1 MECNQKRKRVWY
13 GEITCE
19 HVNCKNKAYWNLEG
33 NSLCGVHA
41 SKKKK
46 KRIALPKNPEAA
58 KDEKKRYHAISER
71 IKEEQIANASN
82 GINGKIACAKMYMMK
97 AIPQRDGFLTVLPNY
112 KHGNGKRKDGLGVN
126 VLSPKSLGPVYHNEP
141 GYPPARNIENYHQFR
156 KVFPCELDDE
166 GNPLQCFYENK
177 KNAYNDPIP
186 HRHKFS
192 LTEMKKMMG
201 SEGNKNIPAY
211 SVHLMP
217 NGEERR
223 YDYVQSRYF
232 YCHQYE
238 ILAKKTKEFIDLL
251 SLINGGT
258 NILICGYDGQEI
270 ESSRD
275 MESTAADLKKMYE
288 STEKPFGHELVL
300 FSLLT
305 LHQCPE
311 LFPWN
316 VYAHEHSKLYE

>member
-1 MECNQKRKRVWY
+1 MEGDTKRKRTWY
-13 GEITCE
+13 GEMVCDRET
-19 HVNCKNKAYWNLEG
+19 CKNKAYWNLEE
-33 NSLCGVHA
+33 NFLCGVHA
-41 SKKKK
+41 PKSKK
-46 KRIALPKNPEAA
+46 KRIALPKNPNAAREA
-58 KDEKKRYHAISER
+58 EERYQAISGR
-71 IKEEQIANASN
+71 VNEEQITNASN
-82 GINGKIACAKMYMMK
+82 GRKGKIACIKMYMMK
-97 AIPQRDGFLTVLPNY
+97 SIPQRDGFLTILPNY

-156 KVFPCELDDE
+156 KVFPCELDDD
-166 GNPLQCFYENK
+166 GNPLKCFFENK
-177 KNAYNDPIP
+177 KKAYDDPVP
-186 HRHKFS
+186 HRHKFP
-192 LTEMKKMMG
+192 LTEMKKMVG
-201 SEGNKNIPAY
+201 SGGNKNIPAY

-238 ILAKKTKEFIDLL
+238 ILTEKIKEFMDLL

-270 ESSRD
+270 ESSGD
-275 MESTAADLKKMYE
+275 TKSTAADLKKMYE
-288 STEKPFGHELVL
+288 SAEKPFGHELVL

-305 LHQCPE
+305 LNQRQE

-316 VYAHEHSKLYE
+316 VYAHEHSELYK